1 MSINKTE
8 IASAPQGSNNN
19 AVSSADLD
27 PSDPQHGA
35 KVTSLKE
42 MVSTKGK
49 AFIAATFELTSPELK
64 GKTLNSYA
72 DRIRGHDQL
81 KKGSKVV
88 VNLGLNDE
96 GYPDIVGGKRKS
108 YLVKA

>member
-19 AVSSADLD
+19 AVSSADID

-35 KVTSLKE
+35 KVTSLTE
-42 MVSTKGK
+42 MVSNAGK
-49 AFIAATFELTSPELK
+49 AFTAMAIELTSTELK

-72 DRIRGHDQL
+72 DRIQGHDQL
-81 KKGSKVV
+81 KTGSKIV
-88 VNLGLNDE
+88 VNLGLNNN

>member
-1 MSINKTE
+1 
-8 IASAPQGSNNN
+8 
-19 AVSSADLD
+19 
-27 PSDPQHGA
+27 
-35 KVTSLKE
+35 
-42 MVSTKGK
+42 MVSKAGK
-49 AFIAATFELTSPELK
+49 AFLAATFELTSPELK

-72 DRIRGHDQL
+72 DRIEGHDQL

-88 VNLGLNDE
+88 VNLGLNND

>member
-8 IASAPQGSNNN
+8 LASAPQGSNNN
-19 AVSSADLD
+19 AVRSTDLD

-35 KVTSLKE
+35 KVTSLTE
-42 MVSTKGK
+42 MVSNAGE
-49 AFIAATFELTSPELK
+49 AFTAIAIELTSDELK
-64 GKTLNSYA
+64 GKTLNTYA
-72 DRIRGHDQL
+72 DRIEGYERL
-81 KKGSKVV
+81 KKGSKIV
-88 VNLGLNDE
+88 VNLGLNNN